1 MFYCTCGY
9 EKNPVIIPSIEKI
22 KEDNDLET
30 LLNKFQNRKINI
42 HVVLIP
48 ARCTKQLQILDLT
61 INAPFKQRVN
71 AQFEEFYANTVTK
84 KLKRGVQIYDIQ
96 ED

>member
-30 LLNKFQNRKINI
+30 LLNKFQHRKINI
-42 HVVLIP
+42 YVVLIP
-48 ARCTKQLQILDLT
+48 ARCTKQLQLLDLT

-71 AQFEEFYANTVTK
+71 AQFERFMQTLSPKN
-84 KLKRGVQIYDIQ
+84 
-96 ED
+96 